1 MKPTK
6 ARRPITHA
14 ALGAASADIA
24 RSGGRSN
31 TGETTAAS
39 ASTPA
44 ARKRDSSAVPLSP
57 AGSSDAAMTLLSFAT
72 QEGTASVNGTPQVVT
87 LPSSVQNGGSG
98 TSMGRKESQR
108 KPVPSLFTGVPRF
121 EQTGLDLKAQFDKF
135 EANLVATVPVPD
147 PVPSES
153 AAGLQQVVEQKVTLY
168 WGEQQL
174 KKSELKQKQA
184 FQRGTRNMWATSWAF
199 PGSIGA
205 SSLDVLNR
213 ESLKR
218 ERLSGTA
225 MIHWDASEE
234 IAAPSFKPQ
243 M

>member
-1 MKPTK
+1 MRPLELP
-6 ARRPITHA
+6 RRTLR
-14 ALGAASADIA
+14 ALGDAATLGRQLLHRRQLPLQESAI
-24 RSGGRSN
+24 
-31 TGETTAAS
+31 
-39 ASTPA
+39 
-44 ARKRDSSAVPLSP
+44 SSAVPLSP

-168 WGEQQL
+168 LGEKQL
-174 KKSELKQKQA
+174 NKSELKLLYLRKSY
-184 FQRGTRNMWATSWAF
+184 F
-199 PGSIGA
+199 
-205 SSLDVLNR
+205 SSG
-213 ESLKR
+213 K
-218 ERLSGTA
+218 
-225 MIHWDASEE
+225 
-234 IAAPSFKPQ
+234 
-243 M
+243 

>member
-168 WGEQQL
+168 LGEKQL
-174 KKSELKQKQA
+174 NKSELKLLYLRKSY
-184 FQRGTRNMWATSWAF
+184 FSSGQRTQSTLTPLSQCTFRTLHTTAGAYGTGLVQVI
-199 PGSIGA
+199 P
-205 SSLDVLNR
+205 L
-213 ESLKR
+213 
-218 ERLSGTA
+218 LSQDLFGKT
-225 MIHWDASEE
+225 W
-234 IAAPSFKPQ
+234 
-243 M
+243 